1 MYNLIVKTAEA
12 EIRALE
18 NTPKEQISKILPII
32 ERTRGR
38 KVTRDNKAAYP
49 FDNRL
54 SKIKRVFKGQDIC
67 LDVTSDSSLA
77 SPETNAL
84 YDPKDGYA
92 NWINFLINL
101 KEEDIFSSITPTV
114 LMNFED
120 LDFEANVRLQI
131 STLIENFG
139 KVTYRNPIEEE
150 GVYEDMEMFF
160 HGVPLDLILDC
171 NYVSG
176 ASCNN
181 VAEKC
186 ISRIRNLSSIEKLNL
201 TKIIIVATSYP
212 NNVTEFGDVERD
224 EFNLSE
230 LTLYSTITET
240 VKSEIIEYG
249 DYGSINPVRND
260 SVVMARGW
268 VPKIDVSNESMVF
281 YHRCRRPR
289 GTTAYA
295 DTYIQVA
302 RRCRD
307 DKEFPKDC
315 NNWGLKQILACAEGA
330 VPASS
335 PSFWISVRMNTHIY
349 RRLQGLKLI

>member
-32 ERTRGR
+32 ELTRGR

-160 HGVPLDLILDC
+160 HGVPLVLILDC

-212 NNVTEFGDVERD
+212 NTG
-224 EFNLSE
+224 
-230 LTLYSTITET
+230 
-240 VKSEIIEYG
+240 
-249 DYGSINPVRND
+249 
-260 SVVMARGW
+260 
-268 VPKIDVSNESMVF
+268 VS
-281 YHRCRRPR
+281 
-289 GTTAYA
+289 
-295 DTYIQVA
+295 
-302 RRCRD
+302 
-307 DKEFPKDC
+307 
-315 NNWGLKQILACAEGA
+315 
-330 VPASS
+330 
-335 PSFWISVRMNTHIY
+335 
-349 RRLQGLKLI
+349 